1 MMISGLSS
9 LASISFSPLPA
20 RPQTVTASGDRLAM
34 SLSADTFSSLVREA
48 GRMPEVRSNVIGSFK
63 SRIQAGSYPTDS
75 TLDRL
80 ANLMGGA
87 WARQAQAGDVT
98 D

>member
-1 MMISGLSS
+1 MMISGFSS

-20 RPQTVTASGDRLAM
+20 RPQTAAASGDRLAM

-48 GRMPEVRSNVIGSFK
+48 GQMPEVRSSVISSFK
-63 SRIQAGSYPTDS
+63 SRIQAGRYPTDS

-80 ANLMGGA
+80 TSLMGGT
-87 WARQAQAGDVT
+87 WARQARAGDAT